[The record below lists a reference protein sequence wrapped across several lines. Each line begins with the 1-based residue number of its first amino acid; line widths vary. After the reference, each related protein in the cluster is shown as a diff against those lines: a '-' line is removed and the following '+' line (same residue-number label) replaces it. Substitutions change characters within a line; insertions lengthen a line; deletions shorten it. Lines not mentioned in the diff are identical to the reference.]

1 MKRPLT
7 VMGIVLLLVGV
18 LWILQG
24 YNVIGGSGMSG
35 QMIWALLGIVAGIVG
50 AVLLF
55 VAYRPST
62 RP

>member
-1 MKRPLT
+1 MKRLLT
-7 VMGIVLLLVGV
+7 IIGIVLLLVGV

-24 YNVIGGSGMSG
+24 YNIIGGSVMSG